1 MEIKNTKII
10 DLTHTLSSDIPTWGG
25 GCDFNLEMT
34 LDYQD
39 CTAPNLFR
47 KHTIRESQSGVGT
60 HMDAPAHC
68 IPGGKTIDQLS
79 LENLAVDCVVIKNLE
94 AGEDYL
100 FMPESIE
107 AFEKMHGK
115 IPENS
120 FVLFCTG
127 WDKYWGD
134 PKKYRNDLKFPSIHE
149 DTAKLLME
157 RNIAGLGIDTLSPDA
172 IGNDFPVHRVVLG
185 AGKYLVENIAQAKD
199 IPETGAKIFVAPIKI
214 KGGSEAPIR
223 LFALI

>member
-1 MEIKNTKII
+1 MNGSKII

-25 GCDFNLEMT
+25 GCDFTLELT
-34 LDYQD
+34 LDYKE
-39 CTAPNLFR
+39 CTPPNFFR

-79 LENLAVDCVVIKNLE
+79 LENLAVDCVVIKKIDADENHI
-94 AGEDYL
+94 
-100 FMPESIE
+100 FQPESIE
-107 AFEKMHGK
+107 AFEKAHGR

-120 FVLFCTG
+120 LVLFCSG
-127 WDKYWGD
+127 WDARWSD

-157 RNIAGLGIDTLSPDA
+157 RNVAGVGVDTLSADA
-172 IGNDFPVHRVVLG
+172 IGNDFPVHRTVLG
-185 AGKYLVENIAQAKD
+185 AGKYLVENVANAQD
-199 IPETGAKIFVAPIKI
+199 LPETGARIFVMPIKI
-214 KGGSEAPIR
+214 KEGSEAPIR
-223 LFALI
+223 LIALI